1 MPHNGPKELRGG
13 VAGLCGGR
21 SYLTGV
27 LRSKRARLRTLDVPL
42 PARNRAL
49 DYLAHRRHT
58 LSDDLRYQLTEVV
71 NGYIGRC
78 DEDAARAGIEWM
90 RERYR
95 AAGQTPR
102 F

>member
-1 MPHNGPKELRGG
+1 M
-13 VAGLCGGR
+13 
-21 SYLTGV
+21 

-49 DYLAHRRHT
+49 HYLAHEDR
-58 LSDDLRYQLTEVV
+58 LSDDLRRQLTEVV
-71 NGYIGRC
+71 NGYVGRC
-78 DEDAARAGIEWM
+78 NEAAARAGIEWM

-95 AAGQTPR
+95 AVGQTPR

>member
-1 MPHNGPKELRGG
+1 VPILWGMLR
-13 VAGLCGGR
+13 
-21 SYLTGV
+21 
-27 LRSKRARLRTLDVPL
+27 KRARLRSLDVPL

-49 DYLAHRRHT
+49 DYLANRRHT

-95 AAGQTPR
+95 DNGETPR

>member
-1 MPHNGPKELRGG
+1 MLR
-13 VAGLCGGR
+13 
-21 SYLTGV
+21 
-27 LRSKRARLRTLDVPL
+27 KRARLRSLDVPL

-49 DYLAHRRHT
+49 HYLANTDR
-58 LSDDLRYQLTEVV
+58 LSADLRHQLTEVV

-78 DEDAARAGIEWM
+78 DDDAASKGIEWM

-95 AAGQTPR
+95 AAGQAPR

>member
-1 MPHNGPKELRGG
+1 MLR
-13 VAGLCGGR
+13 
-21 SYLTGV
+21 
-27 LRSKRARLRTLDVPL
+27 KRARLRSLDVPL
-42 PARNRAL
+42 AARNRAL
-49 DYLAHRRHT
+49 DYLAKNYR

-71 NGYIGRC
+71 NGYIGPC

-95 AAGQTPR
+95 EAGQKPR

>member
-1 MPHNGPKELRGG
+1 MALL
-13 VAGLCGGR
+13 AGALDGLDSRRLVPILWGM
-21 SYLTGV
+21 
-27 LRSKRARLRTLDVPL
+27 LRSKRARLRSLEVPL

-49 DYLAHRRHT
+49 HYLANGYK
-58 LSDDLRYQLTEVV
+58 LSTDLRHQLTEVV

-95 AAGQTPR
+95 AVGEAPR

>member
-1 MPHNGPKELRGG
+1 M
-13 VAGLCGGR
+13 
-21 SYLTGV
+21 
-27 LRSKRARLRTLDVPL
+27 LRSKRARLRSLDVPL

-49 DYLAHRRHT
+49 HYLAENYRLTDKLRH
-58 LSDDLRYQLTEVV
+58 QLTEVV
-71 NGYIGRC
+71 NGYISRC

-95 AAGQTPR
+95 EAGQTPR

>member
-1 MPHNGPKELRGG
+1 M
-13 VAGLCGGR
+13 
-21 SYLTGV
+21 

-42 PARNRAL
+42 PACNRAL
-49 DYLAHRRHT
+49 HYLAHPYKLT
-58 LSDDLRYQLTEVV
+58 DELRYQLAEAV

-95 AAGQTPR
+95 ERGQTPT